1 MKPNSILD
9 YLKLQFKT
17 GGMVKKIILVNA
29 VVFVLLLALKIIST
43 LFLIDGLFDFTG
55 SLLAMPGT
63 FGELIY
69 KPWTIVTAL
78 FTHFTLGHFFWNM
91 LMFYFTSKL
100 FIQFFGEKRL
110 LTTYIFGGV
119 FGGLIHIVAYL
130 VFPYFTKTTAP
141 PIIGASGAIA
151 ALIGALVYYKPQLK
165 IKLFFMLEIPFWV
178 FGIIFIGGDLINLT
192 KEDGIAHFAHIG
204 GALFGVLSVVK
215 AHSSTNFMNRLDQ
228 LFSFNF
234 SFKRQPKMKVYR
246 NSDANKMTDAQY
258 NSNKANKQKQ
268 MDAILDKISAR
279 GYDSLTKKEKDFLFK
294 FNNE

>member
-9 YLKLQFKT
+9 NIKLQFKT
-17 GGMVKKIILVNA
+17 GGMLKKIILANA
-29 VVFVLLLALKIIST
+29 FVFVLLLSLKIIST
-43 LFLIDGLFDFTG
+43 LFLIEGLFDFVG
-55 SLLAMPGT
+55 GLFAMPGT
-63 FGELIY
+63 FGGFIY
-69 KPWTIVTAL
+69 KPLRIVTAL

-91 LMFYFTSKL
+91 LMFYFTAKL

-110 LTTYIFGGV
+110 LTTYLFGGI
-119 FGGLIHIVAYL
+119 FGGLIHILAYL
-130 VFPYFTKTTAP
+130 VFPYFSKMTAP

-151 ALIGALVYYKPQLK
+151 ALIGALVFYKPHLK

-204 GALFGVLSVVK
+204 GVLFGVLSVMNVN
-215 AHSSTNFMNRLDQ
+215 SSSNFMNKLDK

-234 SFKRQPKMKVYR
+234 SFKRQPKMKVFR
-246 NSDANKMTDAQY
+246 NSEANKMTDEQY

-279 GYDSLTKKEKDFLFK
+279 GYESLTKKEKDFLFK